1 MAKTFKQ
8 INDAH
13 DLVDYLNSLDIE
25 DGCGDYHEIIAK
37 KGWLDL
43 SNIPSGDYDWCVTD
57 KGDLV
62 FWSGDKNG
70 AFDYID
76 AFDSNFVYDH
86 WEYFDEEQMD
96 FFCHILARKAQAFV
110 DTINADD
117 GKLSLEEVVEKH
129 KLYVYEKEDDGE
141 YQDWYFNSEDGDFAG
156 CLSREIASGGWY
168 LNHEVDIHD
177 NDDWTWRY
185 DTDTK
190 EIEKLR

>member
-8 INDAH
+8 IKNTS
-13 DLVDYLNSLDIE
+13 DLVDYLNNLDPE
-25 DGCGDYHEIIAK
+25 DGCGIYHEIIAK
-37 KGWLDL
+37 RGWLDL
-43 SNIPSGDYDWCVTD
+43 ADIPSGDYDWCVTD
-57 KGDLV
+57 KGELV
-62 FWSGDKNG
+62 SCDEYGV
-70 AFDYID
+70 FDYDD
-76 AFDSNFVYDH
+76 AFESDFVYNNWDR
-86 WEYFDEEQMD
+86 FDEEQQD
-96 FFCHILARKAQAFV
+96 FFCNILAKRAQAFV
-110 DTINADD
+110 DSIKADD

-141 YQDWYFNSEDGDFAG
+141 YQDWYFNSEDGGFAG

-168 LNHEVDIHD
+168 LDHEVDIHD